1 MTFSVQE
8 LADRVAGQV
17 EGDPSQL
24 ISGVAPVLSAGPQ
37 ELTYVMGARYLRHLT
52 DSQAAAVLV
61 GTDVEVSP
69 NGKTFIRVEQ
79 PELAFSTLLDVFYP
93 APEIVDGVHPT
104 AVVGSGVTIGRG
116 VHVGEYAVIADR
128 VTLGARTSVGAHT
141 YVGRGV
147 SIGED
152 CRLDPGCSV
161 MEGAMIGDRV
171 RIRCGARISSDGF
184 GFTDGPTGA
193 VKLKQ
198 VGKCVI
204 GDDVEI
210 GANTTVDR
218 GALDDTVVGAG
229 TKIDNL
235 VQIGHNCRIGR
246 HCFIVAQTGIA
257 GSTILGDAVRVG
269 GKVGIG
275 GHLTIGDG
283 ATIGAASGVISN
295 IPAGETWT
303 GLPARPHREWLRA
316 SLGFYK
322 LPEVLRRL
330 SALEGAAEDTDGG
343 EA

>member
-116 VHVGEYAVIADR
+116 VHVGEYAVIANR

-210 GANTTVDR
+210 GANTTDER
-218 GALDDTVVGAG
+218 QGLRLATEGRPSPPMIVGATCQMSSFG
-229 TKIDNL
+229 PYALAWPRAFTPAP
-235 VQIGHNCRIGR
+235 CTERTR
-246 HCFIVAQTGIA
+246 RVASGDVASRTPYSCTEPSIAERSMIRSSERARRSTTWFKSVTIA
-257 GSTILGDAVRVG
+257 GLAGT
-269 GKVGIG
+269 
-275 GHLTIGDG
+275 
-283 ATIGAASGVISN
+283 ASSWRKRG
-295 IPAGETWT
+295 
-303 GLPARPHREWLRA
+303 
-316 SLGFYK
+316 
-322 LPEVLRRL
+322 
-330 SALEGAAEDTDGG
+330 
-343 EA
+343 